1 MPFSRSQPCHSHQLE
16 PCNYFLSAV
25 HALPSASAPQTA
37 PEPLLAAG
45 KRKIHDEAA
54 TESITVDINMH
65 SSGQVVVERTERGI
79 PHKFLLSVKTLS
91 DRMIPM
97 VQSCII
103 LSTLLKTKQNRR
115 EEPGPNLVI
124 LDEGFALQEV
134 PVRAVLGSP
143 PGFSFWFILPLILK
157 LQILKP

>member
-16 PCNYFLSAV
+16 PCNYFPSAA

-37 PEPLLAAG
+37 PEPLPAAG

-54 TESITVDINMH
+54 TESITIDINMR

-79 PHKFLLSVKTLS
+79 PHKFLLYVKTLS

-97 VQSCII
+97 AQSYII
-103 LSTLLKTKQNRR
+103 LSTLLKTKQNKTEGKNQDQTLSSLMRALHCKKYQYGVFLGPRR
-115 EEPGPNLVI
+115 
-124 LDEGFALQEV
+124 GFLS
-134 PVRAVLGSP
+134 GSSSP
-143 PGFSFWFILPLILK
+143 SS
-157 LQILKP
+157 